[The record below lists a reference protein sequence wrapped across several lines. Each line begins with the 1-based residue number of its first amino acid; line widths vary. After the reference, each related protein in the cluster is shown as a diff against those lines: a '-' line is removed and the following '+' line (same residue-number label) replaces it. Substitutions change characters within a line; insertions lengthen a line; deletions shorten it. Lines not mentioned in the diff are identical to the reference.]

1 MKDKRKGNKGRGVGW
16 LEIGTELSS
25 RLQLKSLEV
34 QDNRVLM
41 VATLEDNR
49 SQVLKGKIE
58 KASF

>member
-34 QDNRVLM
+34 QG
-41 VATLEDNR
+41 NR
-49 SQVLKGKIE
+49 S
-58 KASF
+58 

>member
-34 QDNRVLM
+34 L
-41 VATLEDNR
+41 DNR
-49 SQVLKGKIE
+49 S
-58 KASF
+58 